1 VGTLSKLRQYDEAL
15 QKVHAIRILELGCG
29 ERHTAVVL
37 ETGNVFVWGYT
48 YIHITY
54 AYAYT
59 VRALHDLPAAASCLL
74 LTAHCSL
81 LTAHYSLL
89 TAHCSLLTAH
99 YSLLTTHCLLLT
111 RWNDKGQLG
120 TQLEGQLGS
129 QGTHTPSMLKAPS
142 ELRFTPLSGLCC
154 GPCSTSVWS

>member
-1 VGTLSKLRQYDEAL
+1 M
-15 QKVHAIRILELGCG
+15 HM
-29 ERHTAVVL
+29 HTQCVRFTTFPPL
-37 ETGNVFVWGYT
+37 PR
-48 YIHITY
+48 
-54 AYAYT
+54 AYY
-59 VRALHDLPAAASCLL
+59 SL

-89 TAHCSLLTAH
+89 TAHYSLLTTHCSLLTAH
-99 YSLLTTHCLLLT
+99 YSLLTLT